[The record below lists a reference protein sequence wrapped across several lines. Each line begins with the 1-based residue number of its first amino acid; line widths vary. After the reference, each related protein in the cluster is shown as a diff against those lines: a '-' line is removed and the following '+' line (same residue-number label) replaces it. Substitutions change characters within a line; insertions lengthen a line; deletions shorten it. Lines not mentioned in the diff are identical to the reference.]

1 MEAVGKITP
10 ENGYVVTVDQAIR
23 LDKLGCDCNCNQGY
37 YKMPHGTWQQANWDT
52 CLESTRYY
60 DSIETHH
67 APTIWQV
74 IDWFET
80 QGIWCWVECEFN
92 RGHIKP
98 EYVAHIAHYR
108 DGKFEIYSDL
118 EGLDE
123 TKYQIYEAMIDCA
136 LTLLENKR
144 EREGK

>member
-1 MEAVGKITP
+1 MEAVDKITP
-10 ENGYVVTVDQAIR
+10 ENGYLVTVDQAIR
-23 LDKLGCDCNCNQGY
+23 LEELGCDCN
-37 YKMPHGTWQQANWDT
+37 T
-52 CLESTRYY
+52 
-60 DSIETHH
+60 
-67 APTIWQV
+67 PTIWQA

-80 QGIWCWVECEFN
+80 QGVWCWVECMFGY
-92 RGHIKP
+92 GHIKP
-98 EYVAHIAHYR
+98 DFQAHIAHYR

-144 EREGK
+144 EQEGK